1 MGHCLSYEDVEAVDT
16 YIARDM
22 IARSSNHLGDFTPLN
37 ISPGA
42 FVQAAADN
50 NDINEETLDGKHT
63 THSTTV
69 VLYQKGQ
76 FGRK

>member
-1 MGHCLSYEDVEAVDT
+1 
-16 YIARDM
+16 M
-22 IARSSNHLGDFTPLN
+22 IAQSNNHLGVITPSN

-63 THSTTV
+63 THLTIV
-69 VLYQKGQ
+69 VLYQKSQ
-76 FGRK
+76 FGPKQKQILCGDH